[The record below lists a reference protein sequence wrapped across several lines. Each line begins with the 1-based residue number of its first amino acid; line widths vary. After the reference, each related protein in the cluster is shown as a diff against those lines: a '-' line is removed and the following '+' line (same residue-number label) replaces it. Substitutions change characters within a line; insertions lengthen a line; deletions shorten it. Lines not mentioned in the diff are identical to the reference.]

1 MSRGFAA
8 RLVKELEDKEYV
20 LFKYAS
26 ANASNENYA
35 EMIEKLDGIIL
46 VNKKCFVEP
55 EIHMKRKRMPSGK
68 IKVFEKRIPVEVEYG
83 RYIDE
88 GLIKIENASGC
99 WRTINEIDFMA
110 LKLLY
115 KLFNEYQ
122 VKGNIPEKISWFS

>member
-1 MSRGFAA
+1 MSMGYAA
-8 RLVKELEDKEYV
+8 RLVKELEDEEYV

-35 EMIEKLDGIIL
+35 EMIKKLDGSIF

-55 EIHMKRKRMPSGK
+55 EIHMKRKKMPSGK
-68 IKVFEKRIPVEVEYG
+68 VRVYEKRIPVSVEYE

-88 GLIKIENASGC
+88 GMIKIENASGC
-99 WRTINEIDFMA
+99 WRTTEGIDFMA
-110 LKLLY
+110 LKLLF

-122 VKGNIPEKISWFS
+122 LAGSIPEKISWFS